1 VIRERHSR
9 ANYDRAAMHDV
20 PGLVV
25 CRWCHTLGPDAP
37 DSLIQ
42 LPTELEATAICAGWS
57 FEVEVSEW
65 ICPECIMRRDKAS
78 EN

>member
-1 VIRERHSR
+1 
-9 ANYDRAAMHDV
+9 MHDV

-25 CRWCHTLGPDAP
+25 CRWCHTLSPDAP
-37 DSLIQ
+37 ESLIQ

-65 ICPECIMRRDKAS
+65 ICPECIIRREKAS